1 MNKLCLL
8 AIFVIGF
15 VGVYD
20 NCMNVIYSETL
31 ISMEENPVG
40 SFILTYN
47 VTSEELIA
55 HNRGLETSTSI
66 HENLLLFV
74 LYKASGTLLVLAAC
88 IVLCKTKY
96 RAAIIVI
103 AIIQGLLFYYLSFKG
118 QEHPGDY
125 RLNKE
130 NTPISKFINMNKKYY
145 LQ

>member
-40 SFILTYN
+40 SFILTHN
-47 VTSEELIA
+47 VTSEELKA

-74 LYKASGTLLVLAAC
+74 LYKASGTLLVIAAC
-88 IVLCKTKY
+88 LVLCKTKY

-103 AIIQGLLFYYLSFKG
+103 SMIQGLLFYYLSFKEP
-118 QEHPGDY
+118 EHLRGY
-125 RLNKE
+125 RLNMQ
-130 NTPISKFINMNKKYY
+130 NTPIAKFINMNKKYY